1 MNVLPVWLR
10 WLLPVLA
17 LLALCLV
24 SAHAYS
30 PAALPI
36 TPADVVAALL
46 HPASPDLSI
55 PQQLV
60 LQTRLPRVL
69 VAVMAGAVLAMS
81 GLLLQTMTRNPLASP
96 SLLSI
101 NAGAGLGVILTSVFI
116 STTLGGTSLTAAA
129 AIGGALS
136 WSLVMWISFR
146 GGQLQKS
153 RLILAGIAV
162 SAFCAALGK
171 AALIL
176 DENQAAGVMN
186 WLAGGVSNMSWQQV
200 REFWP
205 LVVVPL
211 LPLVWLTPKLNML
224 RLSDEAAAS
233 LGLSIRQLR
242 LAINLIVLVWVGA
255 CVAITGPVAF
265 VGLLVPHL
273 AAVWIGYDLRRVVP
287 MSALLGALLFVAAD
301 LLARALAYPAEL
313 PAGAVLAIIG
323 APCFVLLAKYRS
335 NA

>member
-1 MNVLPVWLR
+1 MNLLPVWLR
-10 WLLPVLA
+10 WMLP
-17 LLALCLV
+17 LLALASLCFL
-24 SAHAYS
+24 SAHAFS

-36 TPADVVAALL
+36 LPADVLTALQ
-46 HPASPDLSI
+46 HPSDPGLSI
-55 PQQLV
+55 PQRLV
-60 LQTRLPRVL
+60 VETRLPRIL
-69 VAVMAGAVLAMS
+69 VAMMAGAVLAIS

-101 NAGAGLGVILTSVFI
+101 NAGAGLGVILATVFLPVTS
-116 STTLGGTSLTAAA
+116 SLSLTTAA

-136 WSLVMWISFR
+136 WSTVMWISVQ

-171 AALIL
+171 ASLIL
-176 DENQAAGVMN
+176 DDNQAAGVMN

-200 REFWP
+200 HDFWP
-205 LVVVPL
+205 LVAVAL
-211 LPLVWLTPKLNML
+211 LPLAWLTPKLNML
-224 RLSDEAAAS
+224 RLSDETAAS

-242 LAINLIVLVWVGA
+242 LVINLIVLVWVGA
-255 CVAITGPVAF
+255 CVAITGPIAF
-265 VGLLVPHL
+265 IGLLVPHV
-273 AAVWIGYDLRRVVP
+273 ATFWIGYDLRRVVP
-287 MSALLGALLFVAAD
+287 MCALLGALLFVAAD
-301 LLARALAYPAEL
+301 LLARALAHPAEL